1 MRGGDKNQGKI
12 IKKRKGIRWQKGK
25 DWRWNMSSIKLKN
38 DCIFYYGNPTGYVE
52 KDIAT
57 VDSMFQNEEFENWIY
72 QRKLIP
78 KWTEGVFEMLSK
90 GDIVHFNDKVLNP
103 LKSCR
108 IWQLRT
114 DVSPDRKFIG
124 YEEIKENFGE
134 PDKDNYRVVYDG
146 ENEANDLEGIYTKFN
161 LDHPQGFTGHSLSI
175 SDVIELYDSTGSE
188 FYYVDRFGFKEIDFE
203 QKEQKQDMNMSI

>member
-1 MRGGDKNQGKI
+1 
-12 IKKRKGIRWQKGK
+12 
-25 DWRWNMSSIKLKN
+25 MSSIKLKN
-38 DCIFYYGNPTGYVE
+38 DCIFYYGNPAGYVE

-78 KWTEGVFEMLSK
+78 KWTEGVFERLSK
-90 GDIVHFNDKVLNP
+90 GDTVHFNDELLIP

-124 YEEIKENFGE
+124 YEELKETFGE
-134 PDKDNYRVVYDG
+134 PDKDNYKIVYEG
-146 ENEANDLEGIYTKFN
+146 EIETNDLEEIYTKFN
-161 LDHPQGFTGHSLSI
+161 LNHPQGFTGHSLSI

-203 QKEQKQDMNMSI
+203 QKEQKQDMSI